1 MQTFVAIAL
10 VATQCFAQCPNEECA
25 SDETVLLQTGFQQG
39 ISAHSDELHEKT
51 TRQDP
56 EEEEGE
62 DESESVC
69 GMSLLPAMPSD
80 ATVENAQAA
89 FQNTCEEAYS
99 SSFCEGI
106 SNELFNIFTSDGGT
120 FAEQKDTH
128 PHFCNSMYELV
139 TAHNDHSAD
148 TPIESIALAA
158 RAGAMGKSGSV
169 ESTTLSK
176 AHRRRRGGE
185 SRPAYGS
192 SGARR
197 RGVPYNY
204 IPRIFR

>member
-39 ISAHSDELHEKT
+39 ISAHSDELDEKT

-56 EEEEGE
+56 EEEED
-62 DESESVC
+62 DEGESVC

-80 ATVENAQAA
+80 ATVENAKAA
-89 FQNTCEEAYS
+89 FQHACEEGYS
-99 SSFCEGI
+99 RGFCVGI

-120 FAEQKDTH
+120 FAEQRDIH

-148 TPIESIALAA
+148 TPIGSIALAA
-158 RAGAMGKSGSV
+158 RAGAMGKSGSL
-169 ESTTLSK
+169 ETTASSK
-176 AHRRRRGGE
+176 DHSNRPGSSRRRWGYQVFDFAMQSTGFG
-185 SRPAYGS
+185 YT
-192 SGARR
+192 
-197 RGVPYNY
+197 
-204 IPRIFR
+204 